1 MELYKAEHGGK
12 SFNFAHCYRKLKDN
26 QKWKELHSAL
36 KKGVAVPGGVPPMA
50 TGQAD
55 ATPSERPRGRS
66 NSKLDLK
73 RDATTIALQETLK
86 GFITQKDKTSEKKDE
101 RDEKKRRERE
111 EVTKAYFLVQTK
123 KLEIEEENA
132 RTRAMEA
139 TTRAMEADT
148 KRKEVE
154 LALAAQEEQIMAMDL
169 SCFTPR
175 KKAYFEKKQ
184 QRYLER
190 AAED

>member
-1 MELYKAEHGGK
+1 MAPVRFCVLHLHCPYVSMSFSAPFVQAFQALEVYKAEHGGK

-26 QKWKELHSAL
+26 QKWKELHNAL

-50 TGQAD
+50 TGHAGD
-55 ATPSERPRGRS
+55 GTTSERPRGRT

-86 GFITQKDKTSEKKDE
+86 GFITQKDKTSDKKDE

-111 EVTKAYFLVQTK
+111 ELTKNYFLVQTK
-123 KLEIEEENA
+123 KLEIEEEKA
-132 RTRAMEA
+132 KTRAMEA
-139 TTRAMEADT
+139 ATRAMEAEN

-154 LALAAQEEQIMAMDL
+154 LALAAQEA
-169 SCFTPR
+169 
-175 KKAYFEKKQ
+175 
-184 QRYLER
+184 
-190 AAED
+190 

>member
-50 TGQAD
+50 TGQAGD
-55 ATPSERPRGRS
+55 ATTSERPRGRT

-132 RTRAMEA
+132 KTRAMEA
-139 TTRAMEADT
+139 ATRAMEADT

-154 LALAAQEEQIMAMDL
+154 LALAAQEAQIMAMDL

-175 KKAYFEKKQ
+175 KKAYYEKKQ
-184 QRYLER
+184 QQYMES
-190 AAED
+190 ED

>member
-1 MELYKAEHGGK
+1 MEVYKAEHGGK

-50 TGQAD
+50 TGSAD
-55 ATPSERPRGRS
+55 GPESERPRGRV

-73 RDATTIALQETLK
+73 RDTTTIALQETLQ
-86 GFITQKDKTSEKKDE
+86 GFITQKDKETEKKDE

-111 EVTKAYFLVQTK
+111 EVTKNFFLVQTK

-132 RTRAMEA
+132 KTRALKASTRAMEA
-139 TTRAMEADT
+139 EN
-148 KRKEVE
+148 KRKEFE
-154 LALAAQEEQIMAMDL
+154 LALAAQEAQIMAMDL
-169 SCFTPR
+169 TCFTPR
-175 KKAYFEKKQ
+175 KRAYYEKKQ
-184 QRYLER
+184 QRYME
-190 AAED
+190 AEG

>member
-1 MELYKAEHGGK
+1 MEVYKAEHGGK

-50 TGQAD
+50 TGSAD
-55 ATPSERPRGRS
+55 GPESERPRGRV

-73 RDATTIALQETLK
+73 RDATTIALQETLQ
-86 GFITQKDKTSEKKDE
+86 GFITQKDKETEKKDE

-111 EVTKAYFLVQTK
+111 EVTKNFFLVQTK

-132 RTRAMEA
+132 KTRALEASTRAMEA
-139 TTRAMEADT
+139 EN

-154 LALAAQEEQIMAMDL
+154 LALAAQEAQIMAMDL
-169 SCFTPR
+169 TCFTPR
-175 KKAYFEKKQ
+175 KRAYYEKKQ
-184 QRYLER
+184 QRYME
-190 AAED
+190 AEG